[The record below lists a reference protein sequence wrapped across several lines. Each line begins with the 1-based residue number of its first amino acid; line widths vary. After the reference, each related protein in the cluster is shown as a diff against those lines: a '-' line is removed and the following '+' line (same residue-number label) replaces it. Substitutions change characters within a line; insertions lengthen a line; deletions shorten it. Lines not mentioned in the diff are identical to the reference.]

1 MHCDRH
7 FPENNLRFRYFN
19 ESAFLDAYAE
29 VFGENVYHFESTHV
43 SPYIIDAGANLG
55 LASCY
60 FKSRFPKAQVVA
72 FEPDPRMQELFRW
85 NMTVNGFEDVQLL
98 ACALSHA
105 EGTAHFHGD
114 LSSDIPHALGN
125 SLMPGWGMQQAT
137 SSSIGV
143 PTKRLSPFL
152 NRPVDLLKL
161 DIEGAEWDVLQEA
174 APQLHLVRRIR
185 MEVHETVENP
195 DICHEIQQLL
205 TASGFDVQVEER
217 PLKSLLPEDALP
229 WFDRSSPRLY
239 ILKAEALVS

>member
-1 MHCDRH
+1 MHRDRH

-19 ESAFLDAYAE
+19 EPAFLDAYAE
-29 VFGENVYHFESTHV
+29 VFGEDVYHFESAHE

-60 FKSRFPKAQVVA
+60 FKSRFPNAQVVA

-85 NMTVNGFEDVQLL
+85 NMTVNGFDDVQLM
-98 ACALSHA
+98 ACALSFT

-125 SLMPGWGMQQAT
+125 SLMSGWGMQQPT

-152 NRPVDLLKL
+152 DRPVDLLKL
-161 DIEGAEWDVLQEA
+161 DIEGAEWDVLREA
-174 APQLHLVRRIR
+174 APQLHVVRRIR

-195 DICHEIQQLL
+195 DICREIQQLL
-205 TASGFDVQVEER
+205 TVSGFAVQVEER

-239 ILKAEALVS
+239 ILKAER